1 MIFCKKCNG
10 RMFVDRQYSNINHL
24 ETFCMSCGFRN
35 FFHPPSGSERGRWL
49 LQKEK
54 SRASSTITNL

>member
-10 RMFVDRQYSNINHL
+10 RMFVDRQYSSVDHL
-24 ETFCMSCGFRN
+24 ETFCMLCGSRN
-35 FFHPPSGSERGRWL
+35 FFHPPSESGQGRWI

-54 SRASSTITNL
+54 SRANNTITNL